1 MAAVSSQ
8 TLTRRELLGQ
18 AARSAAAAG
27 ASAAFWSARGRTQ
40 GRPFYQGKTI
50 EVIVPFAPGGAAD
63 VGAQFVAPFLQKYI
77 PGNPVV
83 TVRHMPGGGS
93 VLGANWFY
101 ANAKPDG
108 LMMLCT
114 TSSTS
119 FPYMLGQQ
127 GVQYDLLKLRPA
139 LTQAFGPVVY
149 ASPGTGIRRPADL
162 LRPRVPLIY
171 GGIAATGSDLPVLL
185 SFELLRL
192 PIRTVL
198 GFTGRGPVRIA
209 FERGE
214 VNVDFQFTQVYLT
227 QVRPLVEAGKAVPLY
242 TGGSPN
248 AQGEYVQRD
257 PVVSDLP
264 STYEVYQELY
274 GRAPSGVEWQAYQA
288 AAALTF
294 QFGLIWWMHGST
306 PPEALEA
313 IAGAV
318 ERINRDP
325 EFVER
330 GKQVTGGY
338 PLRVGEREEGHI
350 REALRPPQPVVDYLE
365 RLLREKYNVRV

>member
-1 MAAVSSQ
+1 MAAGGFNA
-8 TLTRRELLGQ
+8 LTRRQLLHRAGQ
-18 AARSAAAAG
+18 AAALAAAG
-27 ASAAFWSARGRTQ
+27 SLALTRRGQ
-40 GRPFYQGKTI
+40 GQARPFYQGKTI

-63 VGAQFVAPFLQKYI
+63 VGAQFVAPFLQRYI

-93 VLGANWFY
+93 VLGANWFQ
-101 ANAKPDG
+101 ANARPDG

-119 FPYMLGQQ
+119 FPFMLGQQ
-127 GVQYDLLKLRPA
+127 GVQYDLLSMRAA

-149 ASPGTGIRRPADL
+149 ASPATGVRRSADL
-162 LRPRVPLIY
+162 LRPRIPLIY

-214 VNVDFQFTQVYLT
+214 TNIDFQFTQVYLT
-227 QVRPLVEAGKAVPLY
+227 QVQPLVEAGKAVPLY

-264 STYEVYQELY
+264 STYEVYRELY
-274 GRAPSGVEWQAYQA
+274 GQAPSGVEWQAYQA

-294 QFGLIWWMHGST
+294 QFGLVWWMPADT

-313 IAGAV
+313 IQSAV
-318 ERINRDP
+318 ELINRDP
-325 EFVER
+325 EFIER

-338 PLRVGEREEGHI
+338 PLRRGDREEAQI
-350 REALRPPQPVVDYLE
+350 RQALRPPEPVLNYLKE
-365 RLLREKYNVRV
+365 LLRSKYNVRV

>member
-1 MAAVSSQ
+1 MQLESPK
-8 TLTRRELLGQ
+8 TLTRRQWLRRAVGVAAMAATSSVVFGRRSLGQ
-18 AARSAAAAG
+18 S
-27 ASAAFWSARGRTQ
+27 
-40 GRPFYQGKTI
+40 RPFYQGKTI

-63 VGAQFVAPFLQKYI
+63 VGAQFMAPFLQRYI

-83 TVRHMPGGGS
+83 TVRHIPGGGS
-93 VLGANWFY
+93 ILGANWFQ
-101 ANAKPDG
+101 ANARGDG

-119 FPYMLGQQ
+119 FPFMLGQQ
-127 GVQYDLLKLRPA
+127 GVQYDLSSMRAA

-149 ASPGTGIRRPADL
+149 ASPATGVQRPADL
-162 LRPRVPLIY
+162 LQPRVPLIY
-171 GGIAATGSDLPVLL
+171 GGIGPTASDLPVLL

-192 PIRTVL
+192 PVRTVL

-214 VNVDFQFTQVYLT
+214 TNIDFQFTQVYLT
-227 QVRPLVEAGKAVPLY
+227 QVRPLVESGKAVPLY

-248 AQGEYVQRD
+248 QRGEYSARD
-257 PVVSDLP
+257 PVVAELP
-264 STYEVYQELY
+264 STYEVYQEIY
-274 GRAPSGVEWQAYQA
+274 GRPPSGVEWQAYQA

-294 QFGLIWWMHGST
+294 HFGLIWWMPGNT

-313 IAGAV
+313 IQGAV
-318 ERINRDP
+318 EHINRDP
-325 EFVER
+325 QFIER

-338 PLRVGEREEGHI
+338 PVRRGDREEAQI
-350 REALRPPQPVVDYLE
+350 RQALHPPAPVLDYLKE
-365 RLLREKYNVRV
+365 LLRGKYGVRV